1 MNGYYNPVHII
12 QGPGSAAQLPKILKD
27 MQLPNRRVLLLAW
40 GKAVFQDPFF
50 SDFIGGD
57 ENFEICPKVFEA
69 SNPTVEQLFKI
80 YRETEAFAPA
90 SRCGHRRRKHYGCG
104 KIIVLPLRKKYR

>member
-50 SDFIGGD
+50 LDFIG
-57 ENFEICPKVFEA
+57 A
-69 SNPTVEQLFKI
+69 TKI
-80 YRETEAFAPA
+80 LKFV
-90 SRCGHRRRKHYGCG
+90 RKYL
-104 KIIVLPLRKKYR
+104 KPQIRQ